1 VSCPGYVPLWCKSN
15 YSFLEG
21 ASHPEE
27 LVSQAAFFRL
37 PAVAVTDRHGVYGLA
52 RAYQRARELESSTKL
67 ISGTQMTVPHGHLL
81 LLVQDKDGWRNLCRL
96 VTAGARRS
104 EKGLNLVSIQ
114 EVAYHNRG
122 LIAVWG
128 GDGSSLYSDDGQLW
142 REQGGAL
149 KEAFGDRVY
158 ALLTRHQLAS
168 QPRTEP
174 RAVVRAHRLDIPV
187 VAGREVLY
195 HKPSRRCLQDVLTC
209 IREGVPLEQA
219 GRLLKPNDHYGLLT
233 AEQFETLY
241 HDLPQAVKRT
251 IEVGERC
258 QFDLSQ
264 LRYRYPDEPLPEGS
278 TSAQWLHELVFS
290 GAEKRYPEGTPSSVV
305 EQLEKE
311 LHLITKLDYVGY
323 FLTMYEIVR
332 YCRENDILCQGR
344 GSAANSVVCFCLGIT
359 AVDPIKLGLLFE
371 RFISEERAE
380 PPDIDLDIT
389 HQRREEVISWV
400 YERYGR
406 ENAAMVCN
414 VVRYRPRSAVR
425 EVGKVLQIEVPVIE
439 RMARLL
445 SGFSPGLEDQVLEA
459 AGLDLKAPLYRT
471 LLQLV
476 NEILTFPRHLSIH
489 PGGFLLGGDPVCD
502 LVPIEN
508 ATMEGRTVIQWDK
521 YDVDNL
527 GLFKVDLLG
536 LGALSHLHRGFHLL
550 RKYRGVELSMGTL
563 PADDPATFA
572 MLSKGDSVGVFQ
584 IESRAQMA
592 MLPSM
597 QPRCFYDLV
606 IQVAIIR
613 PGPITGGM
621 VNPYLRRRSGEEE
634 IEYPHPSLIPVLEK
648 TLGIPLFQ
656 EQVMKLA
663 VVAAD
668 YTPGEADGLRR
679 DMAAWQSQG
688 KIERH
693 RERIIQRMIAK
704 GIEPE
709 FAERVFAQIK
719 GFGEYGFPES
729 HAASFALI
737 TYATSYLRCH
747 YPAEFTCSLLNSLP
761 MGFYTAST
769 LLEDARRNGVDV
781 RGFCAQTSEWECTLE
796 PSGTLWVQQVG
807 EETQL
812 DLFEESPLPGS
823 DDQRFAIRLG
833 LRFLKGFS
841 EECAERVVSG
851 RPYRS
856 VRDLTLRA
864 GLDRKALDLLASSGA
879 LDRFGSNRRTELW
892 AVDDHLE
899 ARRHPLISHL
909 AEQGRPFEKLSKDET
924 VLWDYESAGLS
935 ATGHPLESLRPV
947 LLRQGYPDARTVQ
960 RIPHGRY
967 TKYAALVICRQRP
980 ATAKGTVFFTMED
993 ETGFVNVIVWPKI
1006 FEEHFVVA
1014 RSVSFLAVE
1023 GQIQNARGVVHLV
1036 ARRLYRPN
1044 LEAPVEVGS
1053 RNFH

>member
-1 VSCPGYVPLWCKSN
+1 MTCSYVPLWCKSN

-37 PAVAVTDRHGVYGLA
+37 PALAVTDRHGVYGLV
-52 RAYQRARELESSTKL
+52 RAHQRMKELECSTKL
-67 ISGTQMTVPHGHLL
+67 LSGTQLTTPGGQLL
-81 LLVQDKDGWRNLCRL
+81 LLVQNKTGWKNLCRL

-104 EKGLNLVSIQ
+104 GKAENLVSTR
-114 EVAYHNRG
+114 EVAAHNEG
-122 LIAVWG
+122 LLVLWG
-128 GDGSSLYSDDGQLW
+128 GDGSSLYDDDDQLW
-142 REQGGAL
+142 RKQGGVL
-149 KEAFGDRVY
+149 KEAFGDRAY
-158 ALLTRHQLAS
+158 ALLARHHLAS
-168 QPRTEP
+168 EPRTEP
-174 RAVVRAHRLDIPV
+174 RAVVRAHRLNLPL

-195 HKPSRRCLQDVLTC
+195 HNPARRCLQDVLTC
-209 IREGVPLEQA
+209 IKQGVTLERA
-219 GRLLKPNDHYGLLT
+219 GRLLKPNDHYGLLP
-233 AEQFETLY
+233 ADEFQALF
-241 HDLPQAVKRT
+241 HHHPQAVNRT
-251 IEVGERC
+251 LEVAERC
-258 QFDLSQ
+258 EFCLSH
-264 LRYRYPDEPLPEGS
+264 LHYRYPDEPLPEGR
-278 TSAQWLHELVFS
+278 TSAEWLRELAFV
-290 GAEKRYPEGTPSSVV
+290 GAEKRYPEGVPLSVT

-311 LHLITKLDYVGY
+311 LGLIVKLDYVGY
-323 FLTMYEIVR
+323 FLTMYEIVL

-389 HQRREEVISWV
+389 HQRREEVIAWV

-406 ENAAMVCN
+406 EKAAMVCN

-425 EVGKVLQIEVPVIE
+425 EVGKALQVEVPVIE
-439 RMARLL
+439 RLARLL
-445 SGFSPGLEDQVLEA
+445 SGFSPGLEDQVLQA
-459 AGLDLKAPLYRT
+459 AGLDLEAPLYRM
-471 LLQLV
+471 LLKLV
-476 NEILTFPRHLSIH
+476 NEILDFPRHLSIH
-489 PGGFLLGGDPVCD
+489 PGGFLLGGDPVCE

-521 YDVDNL
+521 YDVENL

-550 RKYRGVELSMGTL
+550 QKHRGIELSMGTL
-563 PADDPATFA
+563 PVDDPATFA
-572 MLSKGDSVGVFQ
+572 MLGKGDSVGVFQ

-606 IQVAIIR
+606 IQVAIVR

-648 TLGIPLFQ
+648 TLGVPLFQ

-668 YTPGEADGLRR
+668 YTPGEADRLRR

-688 KIERH
+688 KLERH
-693 RERIIQRMIAK
+693 REKLIQRMVAK
-704 GIEPE
+704 GIEPQ

-761 MGFYTAST
+761 MGFYSAST
-769 LLEDARRNGVDV
+769 LLEDARRKKVPV
-781 RGFCAQTSEWECTLE
+781 RGFCVAKSEWECTLE
-796 PSGTLWVQQVG
+796 ASHEVVA
-807 EETQL
+807 EQL
-812 DLFEESPLPGS
+812 DLFQESFPTETERP
-823 DDQRFAIRLG
+823 FAIRLG

-841 EECAERVVSG
+841 EESAQRVLAG
-851 RPYRS
+851 RPYQS
-856 VRDLTLRA
+856 VRDLALRA
-864 GLDRKALDLLASSGA
+864 KLDRKSLDILAASGA
-879 LDRFGSNRRTELW
+879 LDCFGANRRTELW
-892 AVDDHLE
+892 AVEEHLE
-899 ARRHPLISHL
+899 ARRHPLVAHL
-909 AEQGRPFEKLSKDET
+909 AEQGRTFDDLSKNET
-924 VLWDYESAGLS
+924 VVWDYEASGLS
-935 ATGHPLESLRPV
+935 ATGHPMESLRP
-947 LLRQGYPDARTVQ
+947 LLQRQGYPDARTLQ
-960 RIPHGRY
+960 RTPHGRY
-967 TKYAALVICRQRP
+967 AKYAAMVICRQRP
-980 ATAKGTVFFTMED
+980 ATAKGTVFFTLED
-993 ETGFVNVIVWPKI
+993 ETGFVNVIVWPKV
-1006 FEEHFVVA
+1006 FEEYFVIA
-1014 RSVSFLAVE
+1014 RSASFLGVE

-1036 ARRLYRPN
+1036 ARRLYRPELN
-1044 LEAPVEVGS
+1044 VAVEVGS